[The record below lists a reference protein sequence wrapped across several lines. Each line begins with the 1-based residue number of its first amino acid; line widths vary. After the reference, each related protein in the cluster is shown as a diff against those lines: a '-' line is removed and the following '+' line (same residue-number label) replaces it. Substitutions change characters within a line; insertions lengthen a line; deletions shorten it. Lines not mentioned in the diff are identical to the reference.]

1 MKKYILY
8 YILGGVI
15 LSISLIAFSIVL
27 IIPNI
32 FRIEQWVGWILVVIS
47 IILFLLVI
55 FSIYLLKKGTFLK
68 VNNKS
73 DEIKNINKAKFKELL
88 DKKYYEVENR
98 QNDEED

>member
-73 DEIKNINKAKFKELL
+73 DEIKNINEAKFKELL